1 MKVNPISRF
10 FWKILAN
17 KKLNSNNI
25 PIRYNAIHILGE
37 FGNEKTMDKLY
48 LFLSDDEQI
57 IRNVAS
63 LSLKSITRKMI
74 KKEVPTLE
82 VQSKLIDLFRDVK
95 SLASKISIIEVLRE
109 LPLKIREDLLGP
121 IVKNSEDD
129 LLHAILVSLEET
141 QNLEILE
148 DMLMV
153 SESNDTVI
161 RRVALESWVK
171 GLENMEFDD
180 ILEYITPRLHQ
191 LIRIN
196 YELQLDGSFLRKVL
210 SYANQSQLPDPKAYP
225 DFIIRYLTELLGN
238 WDYDPEAYRSLHAIV
253 VPSYFTFSDD
263 DLSESE
269 KPFMIL

>member
-1 MKVNPISRF
+1 MRANIISRSI
-10 FWKILAN
+10 WKFLA
-17 KKLNSNNI
+17 KRKLKSENI
-25 PIRYNAIHILGE
+25 TIKYNAIHIIGE
-37 FGNEKTMDKLY
+37 FGNENALDKLY
-48 LFLSDDEQI
+48 PFLSDDEQI

-63 LSLKSITRKMI
+63 LSIKSITGKMI
-74 KKEVPTLE
+74 KEDKSTLE
-82 VQSKLIDLFRDVK
+82 IQSMLIDLFRDVK
-95 SLASKISIIEVLRE
+95 SLSSKISIIEVLKE

-121 IVKNSEDD
+121 IVKSSEDD
-129 LLHAILVSLEET
+129 LLYSILVSLEDT

-153 SESNDTVI
+153 SESKDIVI

-171 GLENMEFDD
+171 GLEKIEFDD

-210 SYANQSQLPDPKAYP
+210 SYANQSQLPSPKAYP

-269 KPFMIL
+269 QPFMIL

>member
-1 MKVNPISRF
+1 MRANVISRII
-10 FWKILAN
+10 WKILAN
-17 KKLNSNNI
+17 RKLKSDNI
-25 PIRYNAIHILGE
+25 SIKYNAIHIIGE
-37 FGNEKTMDKLY
+37 FGNENALIKLY
-48 LFLSDDEQI
+48 PFLSDEEQI

-63 LSLKSITRKMI
+63 LSIKSITRKI
-74 KKEVPTLE
+74 IDKKLPTLE
-82 VQSKLIDLFRDVK
+82 IQSKLIDLFREEK
-95 SLASKISIIEVLRE
+95 SLSSKISIIEVLRE

-121 IVKNSEDD
+121 IVKTSEDD
-129 LLHAILVSLEET
+129 LLYSILVSLEET
-141 QNLEILE
+141 QNLEVLE
-148 DMLMV
+148 DMLLV
-153 SESNDTVI
+153 SESNDIVI

-171 GLENMEFDD
+171 GLEKMEFDG

-210 SYANQSQLPDPKAYP
+210 SYANQSHLPTPKAYP

-238 WDYDPEAYRSLHAIV
+238 WEYDPEAYRSLHAIV